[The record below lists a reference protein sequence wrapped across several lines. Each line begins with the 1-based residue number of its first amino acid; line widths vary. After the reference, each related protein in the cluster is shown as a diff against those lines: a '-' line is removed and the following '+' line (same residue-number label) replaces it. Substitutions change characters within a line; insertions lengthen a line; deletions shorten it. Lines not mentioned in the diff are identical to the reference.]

1 MNEIQENNTKRN
13 TGLRIP
19 TYYDK
24 KEKKQANYQLRDL
37 NDDQFHIAYYI
48 LKKIQEWVNLPNKS
62 KEKQKKFKPLRMTVM
77 GQGGTG
83 KSRLIN
89 TLVSVIRTMFEKNDS
104 VHVAAPTG
112 AAAFSVGG
120 QTLHRLFCVKTTNA
134 DKQMS
139 TKEQE
144 YLGNMLQST
153 IALFFDERSLI
164 SQSAL
169 GSSEIN
175 ISKVAH
181 NGGHESE
188 DWGGVPIVVIFGDD
202 YQLPSI
208 EPGAID
214 SFNSCKGETMGK
226 STNGRQQFLILGKT
240 VMELTQIMRQQEHE
254 IEFMNILCRIRLGQ
268 ATNEDITTLM
278 SLHLDHHDF
287 SRDEVEDIK
296 KKAMYIFANKKPMQE
311 HNLKKLRE
319 EHSTD
324 NPVARIHATT
334 VNKGK
339 KYRGARKHF
348 GRNKNQQTAIPSVVN
363 ICRGA
368 RVQIA
373 GKNFEPDWGL
383 YNGCIGTVMEI
394 VFEDNQNPL
403 DGCHPKYVIVE
414 FPEYC
419 GPAWM
424 EDKPKWVPIPTIEMN
439 CDKHCCQLRYVPL
452 ALAYAKTCH
461 TFQGQ
466 TVGKNC
472 SIECIIVQPGT
483 RDFEGKCP
491 GLFYVFLSRATDI
504 GTEGNRKTS
513 AIFFDTNEMN
523 RDRIRDLTNSLT
535 SGKEYVKATKRR
547 IWDNYLREHIIKVP
561 IEAKDKEDLIRWAES
576 TKMEPEAVYKI
587 IDSCDW
593 RSSSEPNS
601 I

>member
-1 MNEIQENNTKRN
+1 MDQIKEKNTN
-13 TGLRIP
+13 LGNGLKIP
-19 TYYDK
+19 TYFDK
-24 KEKKQANYQLRDL
+24 RKNKQMNYQLRDL

-48 LKKIQEWVNLPNKS
+48 LKKIREWLNLPNLP
-62 KEKQKKFKPLRMTVM
+62 KEEQQKFKPLRMTVM

-89 TLVSVIRTMFEKNDS
+89 TLVSVLRTMFQNNDS

-120 QTLHRLFCVKTTNA
+120 QTLHRLFCVKTTNGA
-134 DKQMS
+134 KNLS
-139 TKEQE
+139 TSEEE
-144 YLGNMLQST
+144 YLGNLLKST

-188 DWGGVPIVVIFGDD
+188 DCGGVPIVVIFGDD

-214 SFNSCKGETMGK
+214 SFSSCKGEMMGK
-226 STNGRQQFLILGKT
+226 STNGRQQFLLLGKT
-240 VMELTQIMRQQEHE
+240 VMELKQIMRQQEHE
-254 IEFMNILCRIRLGQ
+254 IEFMNILCRIRLGE
-268 ATNEDITTLM
+268 ATNEDISTLM

-287 SRDEVEDIK
+287 SKEEVDEIR
-296 KKAMYIFANKKPMQE
+296 KKAMYIYANKKPMQE

-319 EHSTD
+319 EHSPE

-334 VNKGK
+334 LNNGK
-339 KYRGARKHF
+339 KYRGATKHF
-348 GRNKNQQTAIPSVVN
+348 GRKNQANAIPSVVN

-368 RVQIA
+368 KVQIT

-383 YNGCIGTVMEI
+383 YNGSIGTVKEI
-394 VFEDNQNPL
+394 VFEENQHPL
-403 DGCHPKYVIVE
+403 DGCHPLYVIVD
-414 FPEYC
+414 FPQYC

-424 EDKPKWVPIPTIEMN
+424 KENPKWVPIPTIELN
-439 CDKHCCQLRYVPL
+439 CEKHCCQVRYIPL
-452 ALAYAKTCH
+452 SLAYAKTCH

-472 SIECIIVQPGT
+472 PIECIIVQPGT

-504 GTEGNRKTS
+504 GTEGNRGTS

-523 RDRIRDLTNSLT
+523 RDRIRDLTHSLT
-535 SGKEYVKATKRR
+535 TGKEYSKVTKRN
-547 IWDNYLREHIIKVP
+547 IWNNYLREHIVEIT
-561 IEAKDKEDLIRWAES
+561 INAEDKERIINWAES
-576 TKMEPEAVYKI
+576 TKITEANVSKI
-587 IDSCDW
+587 IDSYAW
-593 RSSSEPNS
+593 RTSGNVTSF
-601 I
+601 